1 MPIFQESNMSL
12 SIARRRAAI
21 VCLLASCHIAA
32 ASAADAVSTAPVGA
46 DPVVL
51 RVGTARFTASE
62 YRALASSDAL
72 SARGLDQPDAVRQF
86 ADRVILLEQA
96 KQHHLERDPEVAA
109 RLRRAADATLV
120 EAATADLASRAQID
134 EAQVQRQ
141 FQAHPGDYDEY
152 HLSHL
157 FVALHPQSDARRG
170 HDLSE
175 AQALQRAEALKRQLD
190 AGANFATLAMHESDD
205 GATATEGGQLSA
217 TFGRY
222 LADPFVAPVQQLAVN
237 QVSAP
242 VRGPD
247 GYHLIR
253 LDAKTPARFDAVRGQ
268 IEVQLR
274 EQAAAQALEQLRQ
287 AHPLS
292 FDRAAY
298 AATPR

>member
-1 MPIFQESNMSL
+1 MSL
-12 SIARRRAAI
+12 SIARRGAAI
-21 VCLLASCHIAA
+21 ACLLAACHIAA
-32 ASAADAVSTAPVGA
+32 ASAAASAEPAGA

-51 RVGTARFTASE
+51 RVGAARFTASE
-62 YRALASSDAL
+62 YRALASTDAL
-72 SARGLDQPDAVRQF
+72 SASGIDQPDTVRQF

-96 KQHHLERDPEVAA
+96 KHHHLERDPAVAA
-109 RLRRAADATLV
+109 QLRRTADTILV
-120 EAATADLASRAQID
+120 EAAMADLASRARID

-190 AGANFATLAMHESDD
+190 AGADFATLAVRESDD
-205 GATATEGGQLSA
+205 GATAADGGQLSA
-217 TFGRY
+217 AFGRY

-253 LDAKTPARFDAVRGQ
+253 LDAKTAARFDAVRGQ

-274 EQAAAQALEQLRQ
+274 EQAAAQALQQLRQ
-287 AHPLS
+287 THPLS

-298 AATPR
+298 AANAH

>member
-1 MPIFQESNMSL
+1 MSL
-12 SIARRRAAI
+12 SIARRCAAI
-21 VCLLASCHIAA
+21 ACLLAACHIAA
-32 ASAADAVSTAPVGA
+32 ASAAASAEPAGA

-51 RVGTARFTASE
+51 RVGAARFTASE
-62 YRALASSDAL
+62 YRALASTDAL
-72 SARGLDQPDAVRQF
+72 SATGIDQPDTVRQF

-96 KQHHLERDPEVAA
+96 KHHHLERDPAVAA
-109 RLRRAADATLV
+109 QLRRTADTILV
-120 EAATADLASRAQID
+120 EAAMADLASRARID

-190 AGANFATLAMHESDD
+190 AGADFATLAMRESDD
-205 GATATEGGQLSA
+205 GATAADGGQLSA
-217 TFGRY
+217 AFGRY

-253 LDAKTPARFDAVRGQ
+253 LDAKTAARFDAVRGQ

-274 EQAAAQALEQLRQ
+274 EQAAAQALQQLRQ
-287 AHPLS
+287 THPLS

-298 AATPR
+298 AATAH

>member
-1 MPIFQESNMSL
+1 MSL
-12 SIARRRAAI
+12 SIAKRGAAI
-21 VCLLASCHIAA
+21 ACLLAACHIAA
-32 ASAADAVSTAPVGA
+32 VSAADAASTERVGA

-62 YRALASSDAL
+62 YRALASTDAL
-72 SARGLDQPDAVRQF
+72 RASGIDQPDAVRQF

-96 KQHHLERDPEVAA
+96 KHHHLERDPAVAA
-109 RLRRAADATLV
+109 RLRRAADAILV
-120 EAATADLASRAQID
+120 EAAMADLASSAQID
-134 EAQVQRQ
+134 EAQLQRQ

-152 HLSHL
+152 QLSHI

-175 AQALQRAEALKRQLD
+175 AQALQRADALRRQLD
-190 AGANFATLAMHESDD
+190 AGTDFAALAARESDD
-205 GATATEGGQLSA
+205 GSTAMDGGRLSS

-222 LADPFVAPVQQLAVN
+222 LADPFVAPVQRLAVN

-253 LDAKTPARFDAVRGQ
+253 LDAKTEARFDAVRGQ

-274 EQAAAQALEQLRQ
+274 EQAAAQALQQLRQ

-298 AATPR
+298 AATAH

>member
-1 MPIFQESNMSL
+1 MSL
-12 SIARRRAAI
+12 SLAKRGAA
-21 VCLLASCHIAA
+21 VACLLAACHLAA
-32 ASAADAVSTAPVGA
+32 ASAADAAGTDRAVA

-51 RVGTARFTASE
+51 RVGAARFTASE
-62 YRALASSDAL
+62 YRALAGNGAPAAAGID
-72 SARGLDQPDAVRQF
+72 DPQAVRQF
-86 ADRVILLEQA
+86 ADRVILQEQA
-96 KQHHLERDPEVAA
+96 RQQHLERDPVVAA
-109 RLRRAADATLV
+109 RLRQAADAILAD
-120 EAATADLASRAQID
+120 AATAALASSAHID
-134 EAQVQRQ
+134 EAQLQRQ
-141 FQAHPGDYDEY
+141 FKAHPGDYDEY
-152 HLSHL
+152 HLSHI

-190 AGANFATLAMHESDD
+190 AGADFATLAMSESDD
-205 GATATEGGQLSA
+205 GSTAVDGGQLSPA
-217 TFGRY
+217 FGRY

-247 GYHLIR
+247 GYHLIH
-253 LDAKTPARFDAVRGQ
+253 LDAKTEARFDAVRGQ

-274 EQAAAQALEQLRQ
+274 EQAAAQALQQLRQ

-298 AATPR
+298 AAAAR

>member
-1 MPIFQESNMSL
+1 MSL
-12 SIARRRAAI
+12 SLAKRGAA
-21 VCLLASCHIAA
+21 VACLLAACHLAA
-32 ASAADAVSTAPVGA
+32 ASAAAAAAADPPGA

-51 RVGTARFTASE
+51 RVGASRFTASE
-62 YRALASSDAL
+62 YRALAGNGAPTAAGID
-72 SARGLDQPDAVRQF
+72 DPQAVRRF

-96 KQHHLERDPEVAA
+96 RQHHLERDPVVAA
-109 RLRRAADATLV
+109 RLRQAVDAILAESAMAA
-120 EAATADLASRAQID
+120 LASSARIDAAQL
-134 EAQVQRQ
+134 RQ
-141 FQAHPGDYDEY
+141 QFEAHPGDYDEY
-152 HLSHL
+152 QLSHI

-175 AQALQRAEALKRQLD
+175 AQALQRADALRRQLD
-190 AGANFATLAMHESDD
+190 AGTDFAALAARESDD
-205 GATATEGGQLSA
+205 GSTAMDGGRLSS

-222 LADPFVAPVQQLAVN
+222 LADPFVAPVQRLAVN

-253 LDAKTPARFDAVRGQ
+253 LDAKTEARFDAVRGQ

-274 EQAAAQALEQLRQ
+274 EQAAAQALQQLRQ

-298 AATPR
+298 AAAAH

>member
-1 MPIFQESNMSL
+1 MSL
-12 SIARRRAAI
+12 SIARRGAAI
-21 VCLLASCHIAA
+21 ACLLAACHIAA
-32 ASAADAVSTAPVGA
+32 ASAAASAEPAGA

-51 RVGTARFTASE
+51 RVGAARFTASE
-62 YRALASSDAL
+62 YRALASTDAL
-72 SARGLDQPDAVRQF
+72 SASGIDQPDTVRQF

-96 KQHHLERDPEVAA
+96 KHHHLERDPAVAA
-109 RLRRAADATLV
+109 QLRRTADTILV
-120 EAATADLASRAQID
+120 EAAMADLASRARID
-134 EAQVQRQ
+134 EAQVQWQ

-190 AGANFATLAMHESDD
+190 AGADFATLAVRESDD
-205 GATATEGGQLSA
+205 GATAADGGQLSA
-217 TFGRY
+217 AFGRY

-253 LDAKTPARFDAVRGQ
+253 LDAKTAARFDAVRGQ

-274 EQAAAQALEQLRQ
+274 EQAAAQALQQLRQ
-287 AHPLS
+287 THPLS

-298 AATPR
+298 AANAH